1 MACGPSMTAWP
12 RRPVMVQHNPIVADR
27 KVAALRQ
34 AMGPVIAQALA
45 DRLVVEV
52 MVNPDGRIW
61 IDRIGEGRSFTGEVL
76 APADAD
82 RILRLLADHAGEVV
96 TRDRPRV
103 SATLPETGERF
114 QGAFMPV
121 VSSPACAIR
130 KRPEVVFTL
139 DDYVEREILSPAMAD
154 VLRAAAAGRQ
164 NLLIAGGTGSGKTTL
179 ANAILAESAF
189 AADRVVLIEDTAEL
203 QCAALD
209 KVEMLTKRTEPQV
222 TMTDLVRD
230 TLRLRPDRIVIGEVR
245 DGSALDL
252 LKAWN
257 TGHPGGLATIHA
269 NSAAEA
275 LTRLEDLIGE
285 VTQRVPHRAI
295 TQAINVII
303 FIERTPTGRRV
314 KTVSRLVG
322 RQNDTYQ
329 LEAVAH

>member
-1 MACGPSMTAWP
+1 MTQP
-12 RRPVMVQHNPIVADR
+12 NSIVADR

-34 AMGPVIAQALA
+34 AMGPVIAKALA
-45 DRLVVEV
+45 DKWVVEV
-52 MVNPDGRIW
+52 YVNPDGRIW
-61 IDRIGEGRSFTGEVL
+61 IDRIGKGRSDTGERL

-82 RILRLLADHAGEVV
+82 RILRLLADHVGEVV
-96 TRDRPRV
+96 TRDQPRI
-103 SATLPETGERF
+103 SASLPETGERF
-114 QGAFMPV
+114 QGQFMPLV
-121 VSSPACAIR
+121 INPTFAIR

-139 DDYVEREILSPAMAD
+139 DDYVAEGTMTPAMAA
-154 VLRAAAAGRQ
+154 VLRQAAESRQ

-179 ANAILAESAF
+179 ANALLAEPAF
-189 AADRVVLIEDTAEL
+189 SADRVVLIEDTAEL
-203 QCAALD
+203 QCAAPD
-209 KVEMLTKRTEPQV
+209 RIEMLTKRTEPAV

-230 TLRLRPDRIVIGEVR
+230 TLRLRPDRIIIGEVR

-295 TQAINVII
+295 AQAINVVV
-303 FIERTPTGRRV
+303 FIERTATGRLVRD
-314 KTVSRLVG
+314 VSRVVG
-322 RQNDTYQ
+322 LDGERYV
-329 LEAVAH
+329 LEPVRSVG

>member
-1 MACGPSMTAWP
+1 MPHHH
-12 RRPVMVQHNPIVADR
+12 PVVTDR

-34 AMGPVIAQALA
+34 AMGPVIASALA

-52 MVNPDGRIW
+52 MVNPDGKIW
-61 IDRIGEGRSFTGEVL
+61 VDRIGEGRSWTGHNL
-76 APADAD
+76 AAADAD

-96 TRDRPRV
+96 TRERPRI

-121 VSSPACAIR
+121 VASPAFAIR

-139 DDYVEREILSPAMAD
+139 TEYVEKGIMTACQAEVIRE
-154 VLRAAAAGRQ
+154 AAEAHQ
-164 NLLIAGGTGSGKTTL
+164 NMLIVGGTGSGKTTL
-179 ANAILAESAF
+179 ANAILVEPAF
-189 AADRVVLIEDTAEL
+189 ARDRVVLIEDTAEL
-203 QCAALD
+203 QCSAED
-209 KVEMLTKRTEPQV
+209 KVQMLTKRTDPPV

-230 TLRLRPDRIVIGEVR
+230 TLRLRPDRIIIGEVR

-269 NSAAEA
+269 NSAAEG

-285 VTQRVPHRAI
+285 VTQRIPYRAI
-295 TQAINVII
+295 AQAINVII
-303 FIERTPTGRRV
+303 YIERTPEGRQVR
-314 KTVSRLVG
+314 TVSRLVG
-322 RQNDTYQ
+322 RRDDGYL
-329 LEAVAH
+329 LEAAED

>member
-1 MACGPSMTAWP
+1 MNQPST
-12 RRPVMVQHNPIVADR
+12 VTSDR

-34 AMGPVIAQALA
+34 AMGPVIAKALA

-52 MVNPDGRIW
+52 MVNPDGKIW
-61 IDRIGEGRSFTGEVL
+61 IDRIGEGRSFTGESL
-76 APADAD
+76 AASDAD
-82 RILRLLADHAGEVV
+82 RILRLLADHVGEVV
-96 TRDRPRV
+96 TRDRPRI

-114 QGAFMPV
+114 QGAFMPIV
-121 VSSPACAIR
+121 ASPAFAIR

-139 DDYVEREILSPAMAD
+139 DHYVAQGILSEPMAE
-154 VLRAAAAGRQ
+154 VLRTAAASRQ

-179 ANAILAESAF
+179 ANAILAEPAF
-189 AADRVVLIEDTAEL
+189 SADRVVLIEDTAEL
-203 QCAALD
+203 QCAAAD
-209 KVEMLTKRTEPQV
+209 KIEMLTKRTEPAV

-285 VTQRVPHRAI
+285 VTQRVPYRAI
-295 TQAINVII
+295 VQAINIVVY
-303 FIERTPTGRRV
+303 IERTPTGRQIRE
-314 KTVSRLVG
+314 VSRLVG
-322 RQNDTYQ
+322 RDGEIYR
-329 LEAVAH
+329 LEAVAQ

>member
-1 MACGPSMTAWP
+1 MQTNS
-12 RRPVMVQHNPIVADR
+12 VVADR

-34 AMGPVIAQALA
+34 AMGPVIAHALA

-52 MVNPDGRIW
+52 MVNPDGKIW
-61 IDRIGEGRSFTGEVL
+61 VDRIGEGRSFTGERL
-76 APADAD
+76 AHDDAD
-82 RILRLLADHAGEVV
+82 RILRLLADHVGEVV
-96 TRDRPRV
+96 TKDRPRI

-114 QGAFMPV
+114 QGAFMPI
-121 VSSPACAIR
+121 VSSPAFAIR

-139 DDYVEREILSPAMAD
+139 DDYVEQKILSSAQVDLLRQAAD
-154 VLRAAAAGRQ
+154 TRQ

-179 ANAILAESAF
+179 ANAILAEPAF

-203 QCAALD
+203 QCAAAD
-209 KVEMLTKRTEPQV
+209 KLQMLTKRTEPAV

-230 TLRLRPDRIVIGEVR
+230 TLRLRPDRIIIGEVR

-285 VTQRVPHRAI
+285 VTQRLPYRAI
-295 TQAINVII
+295 AQAINLVI

-314 KTVSRLVG
+314 RSITRVLGRDAETYRLEDLG
-322 RQNDTYQ
+322 
-329 LEAVAH
+329 

>member
-1 MACGPSMTAWP
+1 MA
-12 RRPVMVQHNPIVADR
+12 QHNSIVADR

-45 DRLVVEV
+45 ETLVVEV
-52 MVNPDGRIW
+52 MVNPDGKIW
-61 IDRIGEGRSFTGEVL
+61 VDRIGEGRSFTGERL

-82 RILRLLADHAGEVV
+82 RILRLLADHVGEVV
-96 TRDRPRV
+96 TKDRPRI

-114 QGAFMPV
+114 QGAFMPI
-121 VSSPACAIR
+121 VSSPAFAIR

-139 DDYVEREILSPAMAD
+139 DDYVERGILDPAMAA
-154 VLRAAAAGRQ
+154 VLRAAAVSRQ

-179 ANAILAESAF
+179 ANAILAEPAF
-189 AADRVVLIEDTAEL
+189 SADRVVLIEDTAEL
-203 QCAALD
+203 QCAAAD
-209 KVEMLTKRTEPQV
+209 KVEMLTKRTDPPV

-230 TLRLRPDRIVIGEVR
+230 TLRLRPDRIIIGEVR

-269 NSAAEA
+269 NSAEEA

-285 VTQRVPHRAI
+285 VTQRVPYRAI
-295 TQAINVII
+295 AQAINIVV
-303 FIERTPTGRRV
+303 FIERTATGRRV
-314 KTVSRLVG
+314 REVSRLVG
-322 RQNDTYQ
+322 RDGETYR
-329 LEAVAH
+329 LETFGR

>member
-1 MACGPSMTAWP
+1 MSQPST
-12 RRPVMVQHNPIVADR
+12 VTTDR

-52 MVNPDGRIW
+52 MVNPDGKIW
-61 IDRIGEGRSFTGEVL
+61 IDRIGEGRSFTGERL
-76 APADAD
+76 ATSDAD
-82 RILRLLADHAGEVV
+82 RILRLLADHVGEVV
-96 TRDRPRV
+96 TRDRPRI

-114 QGAFMPV
+114 QGAFMPIV
-121 VSSPACAIR
+121 ASPAFAIR

-139 DDYVEREILSPAMAD
+139 DDYVAQAILSEPMAD
-154 VLRAAAAGRQ
+154 VLRSAAAARQ

-179 ANAILAESAF
+179 ANAILAEPAF
-189 AADRVVLIEDTAEL
+189 SADRVVLIEDTAEL
-203 QCAALD
+203 QCAAAD
-209 KVEMLTKRTEPQV
+209 KLEMLTKRTEPAV

-285 VTQRVPHRAI
+285 VTQRVPYRAI
-295 TQAINVII
+295 AQAINVIV
-303 FIERTPTGRRV
+303 FIERTPQGRRV
-314 KTVSRLVG
+314 RSVTRVMGREGETYRLEDVC
-322 RQNDTYQ
+322 
-329 LEAVAH
+329 

>member
-1 MACGPSMTAWP
+1 MPHHH
-12 RRPVMVQHNPIVADR
+12 PVVSDR

-34 AMGPVIAQALA
+34 AMGPVIAGALA

-52 MVNPDGRIW
+52 MVNPDGKIW
-61 IDRIGEGRSFTGEVL
+61 VDRIGEGRSWTGEHL

-96 TRDRPRV
+96 TRDSPRI

-121 VSSPACAIR
+121 VSSPAFAIR

-139 DDYVEREILSPAMAD
+139 AEYVAQGIMTEGQVGVIREAAVNHQNILI
-154 VLRAAAAGRQ
+154 V
-164 NLLIAGGTGSGKTTL
+164 GGTGSGKTTL
-179 ANAILAESAF
+179 ANAILAEPAF
-189 AADRVVLIEDTAEL
+189 ARDRVIIIEDTAEL
-203 QCAALD
+203 QCSAPD
-209 KVEMLTKRTEPQV
+209 QIQMLTKRTDPPV

-230 TLRLRPDRIVIGEVR
+230 TLRLRPDRIIIGEVR

-269 NSAAEA
+269 NSAAEG

-285 VTQRVPHRAI
+285 VTQRIPYRAI
-295 TQAINVII
+295 AQAINVIL
-303 FIERTPTGRRV
+303 FIERAPDGRRV
-314 KTVSRLVG
+314 RSVARVLGHDQDGYRL
-322 RQNDTYQ
+322 
-329 LEAVAH
+329 EEI

>member
-1 MACGPSMTAWP
+1 MPQHH
-12 RRPVMVQHNPIVADR
+12 PVVSDR

-34 AMGPVIAQALA
+34 AMGPVIAGALA

-52 MVNPDGRIW
+52 MVNPDGKIW
-61 IDRIGEGRSFTGEVL
+61 VDRIGEGRSWTGENL
-76 APADAD
+76 AAADAD

-96 TRDRPRV
+96 TRDSPRI

-121 VSSPACAIR
+121 VSSPAFAIR

-139 DDYVEREILSPAMAD
+139 AEYVGQGIMTEDQAAVIREAARDHQNILI
-154 VLRAAAAGRQ
+154 V
-164 NLLIAGGTGSGKTTL
+164 GGTGSGKTTL
-179 ANAILAESAF
+179 ANAILAEPAF
-189 AADRVVLIEDTAEL
+189 AQDRVVIIEDTAEL
-203 QCAALD
+203 QCSAD
-209 KVEMLTKRTEPQV
+209 DQIQMLTKRTDPPV

-230 TLRLRPDRIVIGEVR
+230 TLRLRPDRIIIGEVR

-269 NSAAEA
+269 NSAAEG

-285 VTQRVPHRAI
+285 VTQRIPYRAI

-303 FIERTPTGRRV
+303 YIERTPTGRRL

-322 RQNDTYQ
+322 RRDDTYQ

>member
-1 MACGPSMTAWP
+1 MPQHH
-12 RRPVMVQHNPIVADR
+12 PVVSDR

-34 AMGPVIAQALA
+34 AMGPVIAGALA

-52 MVNPDGRIW
+52 MVNPDGKIW
-61 IDRIGEGRSFTGEVL
+61 VDRIGEGRSWTGEYL

-96 TRDRPRV
+96 TRDSPRI

-121 VSSPACAIR
+121 VTSPAFAIR

-139 DDYVEREILSPAMAD
+139 DDYVRDVILSAKMAQ
-154 VLRAAAAGRQ
+154 VLRAAARDRQ

-179 ANAILAESAF
+179 ANAILAEPAF

-209 KVEMLTKRTEPQV
+209 KVEMLTKRAEPQV

-285 VTQRVPHRAI
+285 VTQRIPYRAI
-295 TQAINVII
+295 AQAINVII
-303 FIERTPTGRRV
+303 YIERTPTGRRV
-314 KTVSRLVG
+314 QAVSRVTGRVG
-322 RQNDTYQ
+322 EAYV
-329 LEAVAH
+329 LEAC

>member
-1 MACGPSMTAWP
+1 
-12 RRPVMVQHNPIVADR
+12 MVQHNPIVADR
-27 KVAALRQ
+27 KIAALRQ
-34 AMGPVIAQALA
+34 AMGPVIAAALA

-61 IDRIGEGRSFTGEVL
+61 VDRIGEGRSFTGQSLE
-76 APADAD
+76 PADAD

-103 SATLPETGERF
+103 SATLPQTGERF

-121 VSSPACAIR
+121 VASPAFAIR

-139 DDYVEREILSPAMAD
+139 DDYVASGILTAAMAD
-154 VLRAAAAGRQ
+154 LLRAAAAGRQ

-179 ANAILAESAF
+179 ANAILAEPAF

-285 VTQRVPHRAI
+285 VTQRVPFRAI
-295 TQAINVII
+295 AQAINII
-303 FIERTPTGRRV
+303 VFIERTAKGRMVRSVDRV
-314 KTVSRLVG
+314 VG
-322 RQNDTYQ
+322 REGDSYR
-329 LEAVAH
+329 LEALSAVA

>member
-1 MACGPSMTAWP
+1 MTPSSSVT
-12 RRPVMVQHNPIVADR
+12 ADR

-45 DRLVVEV
+45 DKRVVEV
-52 MVNPDGRIW
+52 MVNPDGKIW
-61 IDRIGEGRSFTGEVL
+61 IDRSGEGRSFTGERL

-82 RILRLLADHAGEVV
+82 RILRLLADHVGEVV
-96 TRDRPRV
+96 TRDRPRI

-114 QGAFMPV
+114 QGAFMPIV
-121 VSSPACAIR
+121 ASPAFAIR

-139 DDYVEREILSPAMAD
+139 ADYVEKGIMTEAMAQ
-154 VLRAAAAGRQ
+154 VLRDAAIGRQ

-179 ANAILAESAF
+179 ANAILAEPAF
-189 AADRVVLIEDTAEL
+189 ARDRIVLIEDTPEL
-203 QCAALD
+203 QCAAAD
-209 KVEMLTKRTEPQV
+209 KVEMLTKSTEPAV

-230 TLRLRPDRIVIGEVR
+230 TLRLRPDRIIIGEVR

-285 VTQRVPHRAI
+285 VTQRVPYRAI
-295 TQAINVII
+295 VQAINVVV
-303 FIERTPTGRRV
+303 FIERTATGRKVRE
-314 KTVSRLVG
+314 VSRLVG
-322 RQNDTYQ
+322 RDGETYR
-329 LEAVAH
+329 LETVER